1 MVAAKK
7 HVPIVKKHTKRFNR
21 YDYTHTLFCDDDARE
36 RRCSDV

>member
-21 YDYTHTLFCDDDARE
+21 YDYLLYTLLYDDCS
-36 RRCSDV
+36 RR